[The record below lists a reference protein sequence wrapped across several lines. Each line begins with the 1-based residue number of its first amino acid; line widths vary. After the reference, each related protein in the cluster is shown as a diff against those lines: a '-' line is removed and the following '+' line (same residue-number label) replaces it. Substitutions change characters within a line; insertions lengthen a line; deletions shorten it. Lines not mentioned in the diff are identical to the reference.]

1 MTILQSILLGFLQG
15 VAEFL
20 PISSSGHLQL
30 AQSLLG
36 LEEVPLLFD
45 VFLHLATLFA
55 VCIYFWPRIW
65 SLLKCFGRWIARRE
79 RPAESFD
86 STDLLCGTD
95 EAGRKTII
103 AVIIATVITGAI
115 GVVTSKLI
123 PDMPNKVICGG
134 FIVTSAL
141 LITSALL
148 EKRQNAKKAAET
160 GAEAGA
166 GVTTGAATG
175 TDTPKGVSVKQSL
188 LIGFMQGFGTLP
200 GISRSGSTIAGAL
213 FSGVDRAAAGE
224 FSFIV
229 SIPAILGA
237 FILELKGLGDVS
249 ATIGAGAVIAGC
261 VTAAVTGYLSLLLLM
276 KLIRKGK
283 LQWFAAYL
291 IPVGILGM
299 ILL

>member
-1 MTILQSILLGFLQG
+1 MTIFQSILLGFLQG

-36 LEEVPLLFD
+36 LDEVPLLFD

-79 RPAESFD
+79 RPAESLD

-115 GVVTSKLI
+115 GLVTSKLI

-141 LITSALL
+141 LITSAFL
-148 EKRQNAKKAAET
+148 EKKQKAKKEALSSSQTESQAAGDTES
-160 GAEAGA
+160 GA
-166 GVTTGAATG
+166 VS
-175 TDTPKGVSVKQSL
+175 PKGISVKQSL

-237 FILELKGLGDVS
+237 FILELKDLGDVS
-249 ATIGAGAVIAGC
+249 SSIGAGAVIAGC

-291 IPVGILGM
+291 IPAGILGM
-299 ILL
+299 IFF

>member
-1 MTILQSILLGFLQG
+1 MKWAASGSIINM
-15 VAEFL
+15 ATRRR
-20 PISSSGHLQL
+20 ITSG
-30 AQSLLG
+30 
-36 LEEVPLLFD
+36 
-45 VFLHLATLFA
+45 ATT
-55 VCIYFWPRIW
+55 C
-65 SLLKCFGRWIARRE
+65 
-79 RPAESFD
+79 
-86 STDLLCGTD
+86 
-95 EAGRKTII
+95 
-103 AVIIATVITGAI
+103 IIATIITGAI

-148 EKRQNAKKAAET
+148 EKRQEKKAQASAEET
-160 GAEAGA
+160 IASSSQTEN
-166 GVTTGAATG
+166 TAAT
-175 TDTPKGVSVKQSL
+175 GVSVKQSL
-188 LIGFMQGFGTLP
+188 LIGLMQGFGTLP

-213 FSGVDRAAAGE
+213 FGGVKRSAAGE

-237 FILELKGLGDVS
+237 FVLELKDLGEVS
-249 ATIGAGAVIAGC
+249 SSIGAGAVIAGC
-261 VTAAVTGYLSLLLLM
+261 ITAAVTGYLSLMMLM